1 MRVVERQRSPQ
12 LRRGGAPN
20 SGPPHTAEV
29 YSRAEMIWVLIM
41 VAILVAAYV
50 VWRRRSKQ

>member
-1 MRVVERQRSPQ
+1 
-12 LRRGGAPN
+12 
-20 SGPPHTAEV
+20 
-29 YSRAEMIWVLIM
+29 MIWVFII